1 MDNNAPPPP
10 VAMASFYDRPEIKR
24 RQGGIDVSKHSK
36 VFLFGKQSMKEVGM
50 TKSTTSFFLISSS
63 SFDILAYTELSF
75 RRERQEI

>member
-1 MDNNAPPPP
+1 MKESVIVLSFIICQLYCVRPKNVSMDNNAPPP

-50 TKSTTSFFLISSS
+50 TKSTTSFF
-63 SFDILAYTELSF
+63 
-75 RRERQEI
+75 